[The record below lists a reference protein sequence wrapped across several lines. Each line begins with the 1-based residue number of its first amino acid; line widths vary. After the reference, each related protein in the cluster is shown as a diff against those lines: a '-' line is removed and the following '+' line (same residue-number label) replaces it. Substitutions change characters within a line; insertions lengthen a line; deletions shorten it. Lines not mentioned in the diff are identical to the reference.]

1 VRVKGNI
8 HELLVVQVMRTSDVL
23 QHRISKLMKEHD
35 LTMPQYNILR
45 ILRGAKGDLSLGEM
59 KERMLFDTS
68 DVSRM
73 LDRLVKKDLV
83 HRNICPENRRKLD
96 VCISDNGLEL
106 LKDLDRK
113 LSERLNGFYKEVIS
127 EAEALEMTERLE
139 QIAKN

>member
-1 VRVKGNI
+1 
-8 HELLVVQVMRTSDVL
+8 
-23 QHRISKLMKEHD
+23 MKEHD

>member
-1 VRVKGNI
+1 
-8 HELLVVQVMRTSDVL
+8 
-23 QHRISKLMKEHD
+23 MKEHD

-45 ILRGAKGDLSLGEM
+45 ILRGAKGDLSLGEV

-96 VCISDNGLEL
+96 VCISENGLEL
-106 LKDLDRK
+106 LTDLDRK
-113 LSERLNGFYKEVIS
+113 LSDRLDGFYKEVIT
-127 EAEALEMTERLE
+127 EAEAKEMTRKLE
-139 QIAKN
+139 QIAKKEEIIINNQLHTNK